1 MTQLRTSGSQR
12 LTTSGAGGAADPLV
26 PDRHPGRRVVDHHP
40 QHREQVERLN
50 LLVGALR
57 EIGAQDA
64 TLTEYGA
71 VLATIPA
78 TVAADTPIT

>member
-1 MTQLRTSGSQR
+1 
-12 LTTSGAGGAADPLV
+12 V
-26 PDRHPGRRVVDHHP
+26 PDQPPGRRVVDHHP
-40 QHREQVERLN
+40 QHREQVDRLT

-71 VLATIPA
+71 VLATVPA
-78 TVAADTPIT
+78 TVAAAITEWRPGHR